1 MRARSLL
8 LVRSSEYRPRADLT
22 DRHRSD
28 VADVD
33 RVQEEPAGLRL
44 DGAWVEER
52 EPDVVALGFRPADHA
67 GGDLNLLELK
77 GLRRRM
83 LEDFSGLEEVGS
95 GVVHCPVFRLDAE
108 ILELVVNAVEEILET
123 VALLVEGS
131 RPSRVDLGGLVL
143 LLGWLLPQDFGEQLG
158 RRPVVHP

>member
-8 LVRSSEYRPRADLT
+8 LVRSSEYRPRTELT
-22 DRHRSD
+22 DRHRND

-33 RVQEEPAGLRL
+33 RVQKEPAGLRL

-83 LEDFSGLEEVGS
+83 LEDFSGLEEVGP
-95 GVVHCPVFRLDAE
+95 GVVHRPVFRLDAK
-108 ILELVVNAVEEILET
+108 ILELVVNAVEEILEA

-131 RPSRVDLGGLVL
+131 RPSREGLGGLVRRP
-143 LLGWLLPQDFGEQLG
+143 GRPLPQDGDDQLG
-158 RRPVVHP
+158 R